1 MTSPL
6 PTELL
11 PGGGVGHSS
20 VKGSVSGPA
29 EGDSGQ
35 PLSGYS
41 HTHGTTP
48 GGRPC
53 AGRQGSDARTDELT
67 SVGPFEDSRPGG
79 RATQSV
85 TQSDEHDAEE
95 VGVGG
100 LFPYWPDSERSS
112 STLSASAPKSLQSRR
127 TLAFWLGPTRDTVSR
142 GALRV
147 LRALVVEP
155 TDPYRYR
162 GIVGDVWAGTS
173 RAS

>member
-6 PTELL
+6 PTDSCPGLVIL
-11 PGGGVGHSS
+11 PGT
-20 VKGSVSGPA
+20 VSGPA

-35 PLSGYS
+35 P
-41 HTHGTTP
+41 T
-48 GGRPC
+48 
-53 AGRQGSDARTDELT
+53 RTDELL
-67 SVGPFEDSRPGG
+67 
-79 RATQSV
+79 
-85 TQSDEHDAEE
+85 DEHDAEE

-100 LFPYWPDSERSS
+100 LFPYWPDTERSS
-112 STLSASAPKSLQSRR
+112 STSSASSPKSTQNKR
-127 TLAFWLGPTRDTVSR
+127 TLAFWLGQNSTTVAR

-155 TDPYRYR
+155 TDPCRYR